1 MSEFDR
7 EPTQGETAWQVRQNT
22 RAIKDINL
30 ELGKQDDRL
39 RTVEVF
45 KETTVDK
52 LLQVFQAVEKLE
64 EKDRWEK
71 RTFTAAL
78 LTSIVGAVISAIV
91 WAFQN

>member
-1 MSEFDR
+1 MSEYER
-7 EPTQGETAWQVRQNT
+7 EPTNGETIWQVRQNT
-22 RAIKDINL
+22 KAIKDMQAD
-30 ELGKQDDRL
+30 LGKQDDRL